1 MRVWLIGAAGAAAL
15 LALPATAQTRTDLSG
30 TWAFHTADYAPSPP
44 LTLRMSGV
52 AVMRRARGGV
62 GRYEIDLFT
71 QEVAARGQQ
80 FREIWSRQRCVGRSE
95 EDRLTITCTMVDSD
109 QEGYQPD
116 NFQLSRQ
123 ADGALTGHLVSSN
136 SSAVVFRRVP

>member
-1 MRVWLIGAAGAAAL
+1 MKTWLIGAAIATAL
-15 LALPATAQTRTDLSG
+15 LAQPAAAQTRTDLSG
-30 TWAFHTADYAPSPP
+30 TWAFHTADYAPAPTM
-44 LTLRMSGV
+44 TLRMSGV

-62 GRYEIDLFT
+62 GRYEIELFT

-80 FREIWSRQRCVGRSE
+80 FREIWSRQRCVGRSI
-95 EDRLTITCTMVDSD
+95 EDRLTITCTMVDSSE
-109 QEGYQPD
+109 EGYQPD

-123 ADGALTGHLVSSN
+123 ADGALAGHLVSST